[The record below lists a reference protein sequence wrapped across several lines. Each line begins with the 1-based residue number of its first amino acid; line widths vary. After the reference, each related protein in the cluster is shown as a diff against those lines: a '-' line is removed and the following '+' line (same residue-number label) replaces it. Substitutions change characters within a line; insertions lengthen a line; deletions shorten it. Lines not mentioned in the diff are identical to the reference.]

1 MSSANNFRPFS
12 VFAHVCPGIITTVC
26 FPDGIDLFSNKF
38 VSKHA
43 GRASVIKNNDEYGI
57 EETFEMI
64 HYNRCKRPA
73 FLSFIKDLEAEG
85 IIFRIQSKVKKSRSL
100 LRLNQDTI
108 DEIDLKNGSDEL

>member
-1 MSSANNFRPFS
+1 MLTKNYLKLLS
-12 VFAHVCPGIITTVC
+12 VDSVNRFC
-26 FPDGIDLFSNKF
+26 
-38 VSKHA
+38 SKPY
-43 GRASVIKNNDEYGI
+43 GFELLILLYDFTRNNDEYGI

-73 FLSFIKDLEAEG
+73 FLSFVKDLEAEG

-108 DEIDLKNGSDEL
+108 DEIDLKNVSDEL

>member
-1 MSSANNFRPFS
+1 MLTQNYLKLLS
-12 VFAHVCPGIITTVC
+12 V
-26 FPDGIDLFSNKF
+26 DGINRFC
-38 VSKHA
+38 SKPY
-43 GRASVIKNNDEYGI
+43 GFELLILLYDFTKNNDEYGI

-108 DEIDLKNGSDEL
+108 DEIDLKQSSDEL